1 MDDEDHRILAYASA
15 LGSEFEFDLLVRVLQ
30 TDPESLAERLESLIE
45 RGLLKERPGGGRFA
59 FVDDGVRAQV
69 YQSMTESRLRVIH
82 RRIAQMLD
90 ARYPTPPPEIIP
102 ELGRH
107 YFLGKVPQKA
117 WEFNRDAAELAR
129 RSNQVEA
136 AIHHLER
143 ARRDLASLPGNHL
156 AQLAELDERL
166 GHLQRQLGRPDA
178 AEEAYLAALNRIA
191 PKNREARARLLLAR
205 AEMARSTARRGAAQ
219 GMGEEALQ
227 ISREIGD
234 LRGQAEAHRIR
245 GRMALERG
253 EFTMALDEQMVAL
266 DYLQRVGD
274 RPALGECCSDI
285 ALTFSVLSPQLT
297 EDAVRWYRRAIEF
310 LEPSEAHGGTARAYA
325 GLAIVVGRNDPIQ
338 ALEWLERSRVLS
350 EEVASPE
357 GAIRATLLSIE
368 YQLALGHVEE
378 AERGQ
383 AMATRLLERV
393 DDPRGLQLAAYTHGM
408 IAERRAQWE
417 EAELAYRDS
426 AMRADQLGLIAEN
439 AESEFRLAGLLFKTR
454 DFGRARDALRRV
466 ELRGLVKLRPTLAPS
481 IRELERQLEMPTT
494 SPEPEPK
501 SDHPEESPRAG

>member
-1 MDDEDHRILAYASA
+1 
-15 LGSEFEFDLLVRVLQ
+15 
-30 TDPESLAERLESLIE
+30 
-45 RGLLKERPGGGRFA
+45 
-59 FVDDGVRAQV
+59 
-69 YQSMTESRLRVIH
+69 
-82 RRIAQMLD
+82 
-90 ARYPTPPPEIIP
+90 
-102 ELGRH
+102 
-107 YFLGKVPQKA
+107 
-117 WEFNRDAAELAR
+117 
-129 RSNQVEA
+129 
-136 AIHHLER
+136 
-143 ARRDLASLPGNHL
+143 
-156 AQLAELDERL
+156 
-166 GHLQRQLGRPDA
+166 
-178 AEEAYLAALNRIA
+178 
-191 PKNREARARLLLAR
+191 
-205 AEMARSTARRGAAQ
+205 
-219 GMGEEALQ
+219 
-227 ISREIGD
+227 
-234 LRGQAEAHRIR
+234 
-245 GRMALERG
+245 
-253 EFTMALDEQMVAL
+253 MALDEQMVAL